1 MEEDL
6 RDLVWI
12 GSNLL
17 CRWNPFFFGAFKSS
31 ICWKHF
37 FPNLTVSKP
46 REYSP
51 FCLLWTTK

>member
-17 CRWNPFFFGAFKSS
+17 CRWNPPTGHSNLLFASS
-31 ICWKHF
+31 ISSR
-37 FPNLTVSKP
+37 T
-46 REYSP
+46 
-51 FCLLWTTK
+51 